1 MPKIFIVYNDHT
13 ILEQIERILFKLGL
27 EPYVLK
33 FTSSDDLTTIED
45 FKQEISMQTNSP
57 KFGIV
62 LLTPDDIGYAK
73 SAGKKDAQPRANQNV
88 IFKMGML
95 ISAISCR
102 NLAILKKRDVEVPL
116 DYKGINYIPFNKH
129 VKETLPK
136 LVELLNTAGFNLD
149 TVNYGNFCFA

>member
-13 ILEQIERILFKLGL
+13 ILEQTERVLFKLGL

-33 FTSSDDLTTIED
+33 FGSDNLTTIED

-62 LLTPDDIGYAK
+62 LLTPDDIGYEK
-73 SAGKKDAQPRANQNV
+73 SADKKDAKPRANQNV

-95 ISAISCR
+95 IPKISCR
-102 NLAILKKRDVEVPL
+102 NIAILKQRDVEVPS
-116 DYKGINYIPFNKH
+116 DYEGINYIPFNEH

-136 LVELLNTAGFNLD
+136 LIELLNTAGFNLD
-149 TVNYGNFCFA
+149 TLNN